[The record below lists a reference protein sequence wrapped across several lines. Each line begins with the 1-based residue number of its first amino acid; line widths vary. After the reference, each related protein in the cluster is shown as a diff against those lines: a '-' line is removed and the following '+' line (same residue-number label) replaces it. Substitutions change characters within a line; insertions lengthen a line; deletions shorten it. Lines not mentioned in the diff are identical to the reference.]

1 MRKEKWYH
9 KIGNFFNRY
18 INGTKGAISILLVIA
33 VSPLLTIA
41 LLLVESARYQSA
53 VELIKEVSNSSAFST
68 LADYDSH
75 LESRFGVF
83 AVDQTK
89 DVDKTF
95 DTYMAYNDDL
105 IGKGITVTATTALG
119 QYPLSYS
126 EVLKKQIMEF
136 GALSVTTEVL
146 TEGFDIDELLKK
158 LREALNLKDLTKEIE
173 TLQAGMDIATEVEKI
188 IESLIKLPDQYS
200 TYQTAY
206 DNYWSAYDDL
216 EESLLDLSEELADA
230 EEKLKEDETHDAIYE
245 KWAVKNALSDASKKM
260 GTYKTRAETLK
271 KSINNVRTSI
281 TTLSAAAKNL
291 PGKLKTYN
299 DKTDTSKVK
308 VATKFDWILTAVD
321 TITSTLNG
329 LIDES
334 KYQTQMK
341 ALEDQIKKLG
351 QYTDRTVDSSWDETK
366 IYNEYSP
373 IILNIIDSNLK
384 TRVNTLISTLNEKS
398 HAGTSQ
404 TNQMGT
410 ILTLVR
416 ELLAIQLAYD
426 PALNAQINPAL
437 LYSKDTGIAFS
448 DKAMITSITL
458 LLDAGETFK
467 KGISEFN
474 FLKAIAAVVELLA
487 AIITF
492 LTAVITWVTGLWN
505 VITNMVSDPVG
516 NFVLFGY
523 GVYNMPNRTICKKN
537 KALTG
542 FSYLDLMK
550 KAGANLDAYGK
561 QGGTLKDLA
570 NQNYAG
576 GQDSMFKGAVAEYLL
591 VGTNNELYNQSCVFL
606 KLYMLRLVLDI
617 IPIFNSDFVNTVSAA
632 AGPGAMLVKIGFA
645 LVEPFLDAMFLV
657 NDVPQYIFKEDC
669 YFSYKGLVSLQKDLN
684 SAAADALPATTRK
697 MIESYITNTNG
708 KVTKSGKFLSSYTE
722 HLVLLMFMVEDG
734 AYMTRLQNIIQLEG
748 KAYNGS
754 SFKLGNAY
762 TYVKTDVT
770 YQLNP
775 MFNIEGLTD
784 GNAFTGK
791 TTKYVGY

>member
-53 VELIKEVSNSSAFST
+53 VELIKEVNNSSAFST

-89 DVDKTF
+89 DVDKSF

-119 QYPLSYS
+119 AYPLSYS
-126 EVLKKQIMEF
+126 EVLKKQIMEY

-146 TEGFDIDELLKK
+146 TEGLDIDKLLKK
-158 LREALNLKDLTKEIE
+158 LREALNLKDLSTEIE
-173 TLQAGMDIATEVEKI
+173 NLQAGMDIATEVEKI

-230 EEKLKEDETHDAIYE
+230 EENLKEDETHDAIYE

-271 KSINNVRTSI
+271 KSINDVRTSI
-281 TTLSAAAKNL
+281 TTLSTAAKNL
-291 PGKLKTYN
+291 PGKIKSYN
-299 DKTDTSKVK
+299 DKTNTSAVK
-308 VATKFDWILTAVD
+308 VATNFDWILTAVD

-329 LIDES
+329 LISETA
-334 KYQTQMK
+334 YQDQMT
-341 ALEDQIKKLG
+341 ALDGQIKKLG
-351 QYTDRTVDSSWDETK
+351 EYTNWTVDSSWDETK

-373 IILNIIDSNLK
+373 LIITIIASGLK
-384 TRVNTLISTLNEKS
+384 TKVDNLVATLNEKS
-398 HAGTSQ
+398 HAGSSQ

-410 ILTLVR
+410 ILSLVR

-426 PALNAQINPAL
+426 PALNAQINPGL
-437 LYSKDTGIAFS
+437 LYSKDTGMAFS

-467 KGISEFN
+467 EGISEFN

-487 AIITF
+487 AIIAF
-492 LTAVITWVTGLWN
+492 LTAVITWVGGLWN

-537 KALTG
+537 KTLTG
-542 FSYLDLMK
+542 FAYVDLMK

-570 NQNYAG
+570 NQSYAG
-576 GQDSMFKGAVAEYLL
+576 GQDAMFKGAVAEYLL
-591 VGTNNELYNQSCVFL
+591 VGSNNELYNQSCVFM

-617 IPIFNSDFVNTVSAA
+617 IPIFNSKFVNTVSAA

-657 NDVPQYIFKEDC
+657 NDVPQYIIKEDC
-669 YFSYKGLVSLQKDLN
+669 YFSYKGLVALQTDLTT
-684 SAAADALPATTRK
+684 AAADALPATTRK
-697 MIESYITNTNG
+697 MIESYITNHNG
-708 KVTKSGKFLSSYTE
+708 KVTKSGDLLSSYTE

-748 KAYNGS
+748 KVYNGS
-754 SFKLGNAY
+754 SFKLDNAY
-762 TYVKTDVT
+762 TYIKTDVS

-775 MFNIEGLTD
+775 MFNLEGLTD
-784 GNAFTGK
+784 GNIFTGK